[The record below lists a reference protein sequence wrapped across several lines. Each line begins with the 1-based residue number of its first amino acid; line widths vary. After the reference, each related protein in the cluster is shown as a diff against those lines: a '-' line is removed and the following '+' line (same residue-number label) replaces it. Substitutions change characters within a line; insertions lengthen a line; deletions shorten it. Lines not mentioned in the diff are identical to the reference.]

1 MSATSG
7 QAPAAGAPA
16 ADPTAEQVTQTL
28 RSRRFV
34 VLLVIVAV
42 VGVVV
47 SLAAWCF
54 LEAIHQIQQE
64 LFTHLPN
71 ALGYTNGPPLWWY
84 LPVLAVGG
92 LLCGL
97 AIARLPGGGGH
108 LPARGLA
115 VGGGPPNPI
124 DLPGVI
130 LAGLAA
136 VSFGV
141 VLGPEGPLIGL
152 GSGVA
157 VLSLRLAR
165 RPAPPQMLMVI
176 AAAGSFAALS
186 FLFLSPLIA
195 AVILI
200 EAAGIGGPRLPL
212 ILIPGLMAAGI
223 GSLVSLG
230 MGSFTGLS
238 SAAYAIAPINLPHFG
253 HPSFVQFLWTIALGI
268 LIGVGCRVII
278 LGGLGTY
285 RVVARRLL
293 LALPIVGLIVAGLA
307 IAFHGA
313 TGKSVNEVLFSGQEA
328 LPGLVSSA
336 GTWSVGALLAV
347 IAFKGAAW
355 SLSLGSF
362 RGGPTF
368 PAVFLGAAAG
378 ILASHLPGYALT
390 PAVGVGIGASV
401 AAVLRLPL
409 SGVVLATLL
418 TVNAGTGDEPLIIV
432 GVVAA
437 YLTTVWLS
445 TRPAPE
451 ASPPA

>member
-1 MSATSG
+1 MSATSS
-7 QAPAAGAPA
+7 QATAAGAPA
-16 ADPTAEQVTQTL
+16 AEPTAEQVTQTL

-47 SLAAWCF
+47 SLAAWSF

-97 AIARLPGGGGH
+97 AIVRLPGDGGH

-230 MGSFTGLS
+230 MGSF
-238 SAAYAIAPINLPHFG
+238 
-253 HPSFVQFLWTIALGI
+253 
-268 LIGVGCRVII
+268 
-278 LGGLGTY
+278 
-285 RVVARRLL
+285 
-293 LALPIVGLIVAGLA
+293 
-307 IAFHGA
+307 
-313 TGKSVNEVLFSGQEA
+313 
-328 LPGLVSSA
+328 
-336 GTWSVGALLAV
+336 
-347 IAFKGAAW
+347 
-355 SLSLGSF
+355 LSL
-362 RGGPTF
+362 
-368 PAVFLGAAAG
+368 
-378 ILASHLPGYALT
+378 IH
-390 PAVGVGIGASV
+390 I
-401 AAVLRLPL
+401 
-409 SGVVLATLL
+409 
-418 TVNAGTGDEPLIIV
+418 
-432 GVVAA
+432 
-437 YLTTVWLS
+437 
-445 TRPAPE
+445 
-451 ASPPA
+451 